1 MKNWS
6 TFEGAIQDFQ
16 KSLVSKLFFIHYWSI
31 IGQLLANY
39 WAIMDFFKT
48 FTFFGTLYCLW
59 IQSTSPHTLDSIHL
73 IKRHC
78 IIEENEKLAHVW
90 GSHPRFC
97 KSFGIK
103 INLYS
108 LYYWPIIDQFNGF
121 FQNFY
126 IFWNSVLF
134 SNPKYITTHPGL
146 DPFHINVSYHWR
158 KSKIGP
164 RLRESLQL
172 KFFEVTR
179 L

>member
-1 MKNWS
+1 MLIFSLLANYWPIIDQLLINNAF
-6 TFEGAIQDFQ
+6 FEN
-16 KSLVSKLFFIHYWSI
+16 FFISSSVLSFGNQKYITTHPGLDPSHEEASSHWRKWKIGPLLREPSKIFKKFWYQNYSLFI

-108 LYYWPIIDQFNGF
+108 LLANYWPI
-121 FQNFY
+121 
-126 IFWNSVLF
+126 
-134 SNPKYITTHPGL
+134 
-146 DPFHINVSYHWR
+146 
-158 KSKIGP
+158 
-164 RLRESLQL
+164 
-172 KFFEVTR
+172 
-179 L
+179 